1 MPGVALLFACL
12 VTLQGRWAVWEGAAA
27 WVAIG
32 VLTAIVLIGQLVVL
46 LSPRLRARSA
56 GAHRIGHALRH
67 RLDPGPELRERA
79 DVRARYQAGVGWL
92 VWFVPLGPAGLPL
105 GARWDRPVS
114 TVPAALL
121 VAGGA
126 VGFVVWWRRRVEEA
140 RRWLADPPGPPRE
153 VPPPGRVERWSTRP
167 RTALLAVA
175 AVLVIGLLAGLVAGL
190 TG

>member
-1 MPGVALLFACL
+1 M
-12 VTLQGRWAVWEGAAA
+12 
-27 WVAIG
+27 
-32 VLTAIVLIGQLVVL
+32 
-46 LSPRLRARSA
+46 
-56 GAHRIGHALRH
+56 
-67 RLDPGPELRERA
+67 DPGPGLRERA
-79 DVRARYQAGVGWL
+79 DVQARYQAGVGWL
-92 VWFVPLGPAGLPL
+92 VWVLPAGPAALLP

-126 VGFVVWWRRRVEEA
+126 VGLTVWWRRRVAWA

-153 VPPPGRVERWSTRP
+153 VPPPGRAERWFTRP
-167 RTALLAVA
+167 RTALLAMA